1 MRHLPEEVWQPRS
14 SRSYARTHSSPA
26 CTGWVLPSLSPPCRP
41 FRDKIE
47 RESNPQHSAIQAV
60 ARPKTSVLIT
70 DRILVWCLCFK
81 YIYTHKTPSS
91 RSYSGPWFPV
101 DSVGLIRGR
110 AVTDESVQ
118 WQKENIWILNEVDL
132 NPDIQGTPYSHT
144 CETSTNKTDKLQLI
158 MKGWHI

>member
-70 DRILVWCLCFK
+70 DRILVDVSALS
-81 YIYTHKTPSS
+81 IYTHTRPLLPVVIL
-91 RSYSGPWFPV
+91 GPWFPV

-132 NPDIQGTPYSHT
+132 NPTYKHT
-144 CETSTNKTDKLQLI
+144 IYHTFNILQT
-158 MKGWHI
+158 KQ